1 MLPEELPPPDDETP
15 DDESASDE
23 HTDAAAATTEALRQA
38 MAPFLEAQAEI
49 VRKAMEPLT
58 AAFASQFAEI
68 NRGSSVVSGM
78 QDVLRRSLRPLQFDF
93 LAQYD
98 FGALKSLQE
107 ALARSLPRIDFAQL
121 RQVIRRGTPPN
132 WHDLDDHVGLSELLD
147 ITEAG
152 LPTAWVP
159 RAEVLTELIDATEA
173 DRPAVFAARRI
184 EIIED
189 CRTVLKDVTSPELG
203 DLVDIL
209 DEALTVADEG
219 RLAAAQ
225 ALAASVFD
233 TILRHTIKPLRIT
246 GYYPRVKAEITNR
259 HENASMAELR
269 WGLVHVAAI
278 AALEKFDHPAGDPI
292 PTSFNRHA
300 SAHAVSRVQY
310 TTENAMIALTLATSL
325 VREAHQEIVDAATTP

>member
-1 MLPEELPPPDDETP
+1 MPEELPPDDETP
-15 DDESASDE
+15 DEEAASDE
-23 HTDAAAATTEALRQA
+23 PIGDAAATSEALHRA
-38 MAPFLEAQAEI
+38 MAPFLDAQAEI
-49 VRKAMEPLT
+49 VRKALEPVT
-58 AAFASQFAEI
+58 AAFTRQYAEI
-68 NRGSSVVSGM
+68 TRASSVVGGM
-78 QDVLRRSLRPLQFDF
+78 QDILRRSLPHLQFDY
-93 LAQYD
+93 LAQYN

-107 ALARSLPRIDFAQL
+107 ALARSLPRIDLAGL
-121 RQVIRRGTPPN
+121 RQAIRRGTPPN
-132 WHDLDDHVGLSELLD
+132 WHDLDDGVRLSDLLG

-159 RAEVLTELIDATEA
+159 RAEVLAELIDVTEA
-173 DRPAVFAARRI
+173 DRPVVFATRRI

-189 CRTVLKDVTSPELG
+189 CRTALKDVTSPELD

-209 DEALTVADEG
+209 GEALTVAEEG

-225 ALAASVFD
+225 ALAACVFD
-233 TILRHTIKPLRIT
+233 TILRHTIKPLRIA
-246 GYYPRVKAEITNR
+246 GYYPKAKAEITNR

-292 PTSFNRHA
+292 PPSFNRHA

-310 TTENAMIALTLATSL
+310 TPANAMIALALATSL
-325 VREAHQEIVDAATTP
+325 IREAHQEIVDATLTP